1 MRKLCGQLWRGLLG
15 DSAAAAMGEMADAVL
30 KRLRAGEKRKM
41 EEDRAVVAIGEDLRR
56 AKRRGERTNDDESR
70 FVTLTHRWLRLP
82 VRPNG
87 STPVAG

>member
-1 MRKLCGQLWRGLLG
+1 
-15 DSAAAAMGEMADAVL
+15 MGEMADAVL